1 MNEEKEKR
9 EKERERVMKTNARA
23 NITAICWSSTQ
34 LIGTKQNKTKQQKE
48 NNRAAYARNSDGFA
62 YVICQKNEWIRI

>member
-9 EKERERVMKTNARA
+9 EKERKRVMKTNARA

-34 LIGTKQNKTKQQKE
+34 LIGTEQNKTTKG
-48 NNRAAYARNSDGFA
+48 R
-62 YVICQKNEWIRI
+62 KNLHMLAIRMVLRM